1 MSGETAVL
9 GIGKTVRLP
18 GGRSIGYDEYGKAD
32 GPAVF
37 VFHGNPGS
45 HLDVLY
51 AGRAALDSLPVRL
64 IAPDRPGIGLS
75 DPQPHRQI
83 RDWAADV
90 NQLADALG
98 IGRYAVIGGSTG
110 GPFALACARLS
121 PQRITAAGVT
131 EAACR
136 SRRSQNSRYASMASR
151 TIVRPSSGS
160 PRSLTASSAPSS
172 PRKRSRSA
180 A

>member
-1 MSGETAVL
+1 MQGT
-9 GIGKTVRLP
+9 GKTIRLP
-18 GGRSIGYDEYGKAD
+18 GGRSIGYDEYGTPD

-45 HLDVLY
+45 RLDVLY

-83 RDWAADV
+83 VDWPADV
-90 NQLADALG
+90 NQFADALG

-110 GPFALACARLS
+110 GPYALACARLS
-121 PQRITAAGVT
+121 PERITAAGVISSLGPPEGPPET
-131 EAACR
+131 RPIGTAGMYFKLA
-136 SRRSQNSRYASMASR
+136 RR
-151 TIVRPSSGS
+151 V
-160 PRSLTASSAPSS
+160 PRSCAPSFGS
-172 PRKRSRSA
+172 WRRG
-180 A
+180 